1 MMDEIDFWYLISQAE
16 GQAEAESGSGS
27 ILIADQISAIR
38 TALSKM
44 EADDLTGFQ
53 EMVDGL
59 MNGAYGYDLWGA
71 AYIITGGLSPDDFE
85 AFRARLILAGR
96 QIFERAVDDPDS
108 LAELDID
115 LTGEMEEA
123 RDLLFIALET
133 YEEVS
138 GDGAIYERPGHSEM
152 IAPYGDNFDET
163 DTEYFK
169 QRYPQLWEKYCRE
182 D

>member
-16 GQAEAESGSGS
+16 SQAEAESGSAS
-27 ILIADQISAIR
+27 VADQVSAIR

-44 EADDLTGFQ
+44 EAEDLTGFQ

-163 DTEYFK
+163 DTEHFK